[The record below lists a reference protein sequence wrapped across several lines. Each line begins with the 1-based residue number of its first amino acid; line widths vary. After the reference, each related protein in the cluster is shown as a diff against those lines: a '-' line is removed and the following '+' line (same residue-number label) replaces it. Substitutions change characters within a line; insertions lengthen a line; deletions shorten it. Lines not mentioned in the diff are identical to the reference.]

1 MTDTVP
7 RPARGPLSPAAL
19 ALRLVCEA
27 TSRALWGAAWRP
39 GITELGWRLAT
50 EPVDSVTVDDGDE
63 SALADARAAFA
74 WWADRGEVWLEET
87 EHGLVELPIA
97 HWIASR
103 VPVEEPV
110 SALEDPNVQL
120 AVASAATRCARCGVE
135 VKVGDTFGLVRIPD
149 GPSGWCCEQCVTG
162 AHT

>member
-63 SALADARAAFA
+63 SALADARAGDGEA
-74 WWADRGEVWLEET
+74 WQWLWQTAPEWVQWQRLPAPVIVQMSFDMRYGEL
-87 EHGLVELPIA
+87 
-97 HWIASR
+97 SM
-103 VPVEEPV
+103 
-110 SALEDPNVQL
+110 ALETGQP
-120 AVASAATRCARCGVE
+120 
-135 VKVGDTFGLVRIPD
+135 
-149 GPSGWCCEQCVTG
+149 GPKPRR
-162 AHT
+162 